1 MKKGRRIIKR
11 TKMRLEKGVQRIKEA
26 GEMETRQRFHIK
38 MKFVKKENKT
48 MVLIFKAIIQV
59 IFL

>member
-1 MKKGRRIIKR
+1 
-11 TKMRLEKGVQRIKEA
+11 MRLEKGVQRIKET

>member
-26 GEMETRQRFHIK
+26 GEMETWQRSHIQ
-38 MKFVKKENKT
+38 MKFVKKKHKAI
-48 MVLIFKAIIQV
+48 VLIFKAIIQV

>member
-11 TKMRLEKGVQRIKEA
+11 TKIRLEKGVQRIKEA
-26 GEMETRQRFHIK
+26 DEMEIRQRFHIQRE
-38 MKFVKKENKT
+38 FVKKKNKT
-48 MVLIFKAIIQV
+48 IVLIFKAISQV